1 MTDMTSNIAKKG
13 SIRSGGGGNLY
24 DKVISDGERLSPPK
38 TRDNI
43 NKGHALR
50 QTDWLK
56 CQQREDSNEPDR
68 PKLI

>member
-1 MTDMTSNIAKKG
+1 MTDMASNIAKKG
-13 SIRSGGGGNLY
+13 SIRSGSGGDPVYNEVSYEKG
-24 DKVISDGERLSPPK
+24 SSPPE